1 MRLGWKIFLASF
13 ALITAAVTAVSGV
26 LLRRD
31 FSKRLEIL
39 QDSAAAEHTYVS
51 SSLQNSL
58 VQKRTDEKVPVLDSV
73 AVSYAAQ
80 DAVEAPL
87 SASGTGYC
95 GAAVLTA
102 GQQGQGTDI
111 IAVARSGEGEESC
124 RPLLPEADRMA
135 EGKCYSASYK
145 DEGGRRLAICSAVP
159 AKEGNMYLYTVYDID
174 DAYSDFRA
182 SLFTAA
188 AVGTAASLAVSLVIS
203 LLIYA
208 ILRPVADMNKT
219 LRLIADGDFSKRMTV
234 RGGMEERE
242 MAESVNALAQSVQDN
257 VERLESIAE
266 GRKHYVDSL
275 AHEMKTP
282 LTSILCFGDLLRIK
296 RSVSDGERIEY
307 AGIIVDEAR
316 RMKNLSSK
324 LLELACAD
332 NMELEMEP
340 VSVRELLTESTATIG
355 PALRARGITL
365 EYAGDD
371 GVILCD
377 RELFKSL
384 IYNLCDNAAKASE
397 AGQSVRLRSK
407 AADNGMIIS
416 VSDSGIGMT
425 KEVLKK
431 VTEPF
436 YMADK
441 SRSRK
446 AGGAGLGLSLCVE
459 IAKRHNARIT
469 AKSRP
474 GVGTT
479 VYVTVPWAK
488 IGGAVGE
495 EK

>member
-39 QDSAAAEHTYVS
+39 RDGAAAEHSYVS
-51 SSLQNSL
+51 SSLQSSL
-58 VQKRTDEKVPVLDSV
+58 LQKRTDENVPVLDSA
-73 AVSYAAQ
+73 AVSYAVQ
-80 DAVEAPL
+80 EAVEAPL
-87 SASGTGYC
+87 SAYGTGYC
-95 GAAVLTA
+95 GAAVFTA
-102 GQQGQGTDI
+102 GQGTDM
-111 IAVARSGEGEESC
+111 IAVARTGEGEESC
-124 RPLLPEADRMA
+124 LPLLPEADSMT
-135 EGKCYSASYK
+135 EGKCYSAICK
-145 DEGGRRLAICSAVP
+145 GEGGRRIAVCSAVT
-159 AKEGNMYLYTVYDID
+159 AKEGKLYLYTVYDIEE
-174 DAYSDFRA
+174 AYSDFRA

-188 AVGTAASLAVSLVIS
+188 AVGTAASLAVSLVIFA
-203 LLIYA
+203 LICA
-208 ILRPVADMNKT
+208 ILRPVSDMNKT

-340 VSVRELLTESTATIG
+340 VSVRELLTESTATVG

-365 EYAGDD
+365 EYTGDD

-474 GVGTT
+474 GVGTA

-488 IGGAVGE
+488 IGGAVGD

>member
-80 DAVEAPL
+80 DAVDAPL

-95 GAAVLTA
+95 GAAVFTA
-102 GQQGQGTDI
+102 GQGTDM
-111 IAVARSGEGEESC
+111 IAVARTGEGEESC
-124 RPLLPEADRMA
+124 LPLLPEADRMT
-135 EGKCYSASYK
+135 EGKCYSAICK
-145 DEGGRRLAICSAVP
+145 DEDGRRIAVCSAVT
-159 AKEGNMYLYTVYDID
+159 AKEGKMYLYTVYDID
-174 DAYSDFRA
+174 EAYSDFRA
-182 SLFTAA
+182 RLITAA

-488 IGGAVGE
+488 IGGAVGD

>member
-1 MRLGWKIFLASF
+1 MRLGRKIFLASF

-39 QDSAAAEHTYVS
+39 QDGAAAEHSYVS
-51 SSLQNSL
+51 SSLQSIL
-58 VQKRTDEKVPVLDSV
+58 LQKRTDENVPVLDSA
-73 AVSYAAQ
+73 AVSYAVQ
-80 DAVEAPL
+80 EAVEAPL
-87 SASGTGYC
+87 SAYGTGYC
-95 GAAVLTA
+95 GAAVFTA
-102 GQQGQGTDI
+102 GQGTDM
-111 IAVARSGEGEESC
+111 IAVARTGEGEESC
-124 RPLLPEADRMA
+124 LPLLPEADSMT
-135 EGKCYSASYK
+135 EGKCYSAICK
-145 DEGGRRLAICSAVP
+145 DEDGRRIAVCSAVT
-159 AKEGNMYLYTVYDID
+159 AKEGKMYLYTVYDID
-174 DAYSDFRA
+174 EAYSDFRA
-182 SLFTAA
+182 SLITAA
-188 AVGTAASLAVSLVIS
+188 AVGTAASLAVSLVIF

-208 ILRPVADMNKT
+208 ILRPVSDMNKT

-340 VSVRELLTESTATIG
+340 VSVRELLTESTATVG

-365 EYAGDD
+365 EYTGDD

-474 GVGTT
+474 GVGTA

-488 IGGAVGE
+488 IGGAVGD

>member
-73 AVSYAAQ
+73 AVSYAVQ

-95 GAAVLTA
+95 GAAVFTA

-111 IAVARSGEGEESC
+111 IAVARTGEGEESC
-124 RPLLPEADRMA
+124 LALLPEAERMA

-145 DEGGRRLAICSAVP
+145 DEGGRRLAICSAVS

-174 DAYSDFRA
+174 EVYSDFR
-182 SLFTAA
+182 SNLFTAA

-384 IYNLCDNAAKASE
+384 VYNLCDNAAKASE

>member
-39 QDSAAAEHTYVS
+39 RDSAAAEHTYVS

-58 VQKRTDEKVPVLDSV
+58 LQKRTDEKVPVLDSV
-73 AVSYAAQ
+73 AVSYAVQ

-95 GAAVLTA
+95 GAAVFTA

-111 IAVARSGEGEESC
+111 IAVARTGEGEESC
-124 RPLLPEADRMA
+124 LALLPEAERMA

-145 DEGGRRLAICSAVP
+145 DEDGRRLAICSAVP

-174 DAYSDFRA
+174 EVYSDFRA

-188 AVGTAASLAVSLVIS
+188 AVGTAASLAVSLVIF

>member
-1 MRLGWKIFLASF
+1 MRLGRKIFLASF

-26 LLRRD
+26 MLRRD
-31 FSKRLEIL
+31 FSKRLELL
-39 QDSAAAEHTYVS
+39 QDSAAAEHSYVS

-58 VQKRTDEKVPVLDSV
+58 LQKRTDENVPVLDSV
-73 AVSYAAQ
+73 AVSYAVQ

-95 GAAVLTA
+95 GAAVFTA

-124 RPLLPEADRMA
+124 RPLLPEADSMT
-135 EGKCYSASYK
+135 EGKCYSAICK
-145 DEGGRRLAICSAVP
+145 GEGGRRLAICSAVS

-174 DAYSDFRA
+174 EVYSDFR
-182 SLFTAA
+182 SNLFTAA
-188 AVGTAASLAVSLVIS
+188 AVGTAVSLAVSLVIS

-384 IYNLCDNAAKASE
+384 VYNLCDNAAKASE

-436 YMADK
+436 YMAVK

>member
-31 FSKRLEIL
+31 FSERLEIL

-58 VQKRTDEKVPVLDSV
+58 LQKRTDEKVPVLDSV

-80 DAVEAPL
+80 DAVDAPL

-95 GAAVLTA
+95 GAAVFTA

-111 IAVARSGEGEESC
+111 IAVARTGEGEESC
-124 RPLLPEADRMA
+124 LALLPEAERMA

-145 DEGGRRLAICSAVP
+145 DEDGRRLAICSAVS

-174 DAYSDFRA
+174 EVYSDFRA

>member
-1 MRLGWKIFLASF
+1 MRLGRKIFLASF

-26 LLRRD
+26 MLRRD
-31 FSKRLEIL
+31 FSKRLELL
-39 QDSAAAEHTYVS
+39 QDGAAAEHSYIS
-51 SSLQNSL
+51 SSLQSSL
-58 VQKRTDEKVPVLDSV
+58 LQKRTDENVPVLDSA
-73 AVSYAAQ
+73 AVSYAVQ
-80 DAVEAPL
+80 EAVEAPL
-87 SASGTGYC
+87 SAYGTGYC
-95 GAAVLTA
+95 GVAVFTA
-102 GQQGQGTDI
+102 GQGTDM
-111 IAVARSGEGEESC
+111 IAVARTGEGEESC
-124 RPLLPEADRMA
+124 LPLLPEADSMT
-135 EGKCYSASYK
+135 EGKCYSAICK
-145 DEGGRRLAICSAVP
+145 DEDGRRIAVCSAVT
-159 AKEGNMYLYTVYDID
+159 AKEGKMYLYTVYDID
-174 DAYSDFRA
+174 EAYSDFRA

-188 AVGTAASLAVSLVIS
+188 AVGTAASLAVSLVIFA
-203 LLIYA
+203 LICA
-208 ILRPVADMNKT
+208 ILRPVSDMNKT

-340 VSVRELLTESTATIG
+340 VSVRELLTESTATVG

-365 EYAGDD
+365 EYTGDD

-474 GVGTT
+474 GVGTA